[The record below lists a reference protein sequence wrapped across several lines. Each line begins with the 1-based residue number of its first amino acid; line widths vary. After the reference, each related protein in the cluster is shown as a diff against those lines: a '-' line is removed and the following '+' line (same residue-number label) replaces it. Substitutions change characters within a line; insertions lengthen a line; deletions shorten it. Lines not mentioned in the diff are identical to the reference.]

1 MRDAYGARTK
11 TVDGLQGVER
21 LFVSSMKGQDSICTT
36 FALTVVN
43 RLMRLN
49 TKGERMSEIEN
60 QIRVTSSEAII
71 DIFEQIHLLHKR
83 IDDLWEELRI
93 LRAGCSK

>member
-1 MRDAYGARTK
+1 
-11 TVDGLQGVER
+11 
-21 LFVSSMKGQDSICTT
+21 
-36 FALTVVN
+36 
-43 RLMRLN
+43 
-49 TKGERMSEIEN
+49 MSDIEK

-83 IDDLWEELRI
+83 IDDLLEELRI

>member
-1 MRDAYGARTK
+1 M
-11 TVDGLQGVER
+11 VDGLQGVER

-49 TKGERMSEIEN
+49 TKGESMSEIDSVGPAFPDKM
-60 QIRVTSSEAII
+60 RVSEAFLE
-71 DIFEQIHLLHKR
+71 IFDQIKLLHKR
-83 IDDLWEELRI
+83 IDEIKESIAMIKAWEGE
-93 LRAGCSK
+93 K